1 MRDDRTRNFGE
12 RMKED
17 ALKRGLEVIAIFL
30 IVSLCKKLVGYGLDP
45 FTAGVIAGL
54 LGMLIILGVD
64 QPCP

>member
-1 MRDDRTRNFGE
+1 
-12 RMKED
+12 MKED